1 MKKIFVML
9 MMVFS
14 LTISAQSISGISVYD
29 APGSSNR
36 GGNYVETPYR
46 YNGVQTD
53 TIFINK
59 SNGRCIVHR
68 KSKSSGKRYNKY
80 LPEETSKMVARNMG
94 VAYTYV
100 KKER

>member
-1 MKKIFVML
+1 ML
-9 MMVFS
+9 MMAFS
-14 LTISAQSISGISVYD
+14 FLTISAQSISGTSVYD
-29 APGSSNR
+29 APGSSKS
-36 GGNYVETPYR
+36 GNYVATPYR
-46 YNGVQTD
+46 YNGVSTD